1 MNIPHRKIS
10 VDINRLTPL
19 SVKLIGNVGDK
30 NTRYLDLQL
39 TANNKLIEFEEG
51 CTATVTYAVDRTVIA
66 ENVPCDIE
74 DNTLI
79 IGFDSE
85 TVANVCSGILKIQPK
100 IIDAEDNVFVLQI
113 PIYVYVTNNIAE
125 QGRS

>member
-1 MNIPHRKIS
+1 MNIPHRKLS

-19 SVKLIGNVGDK
+19 SVKLIGNIGDK
-30 NTRYLDLQL
+30 NTRYLELQL
-39 TANNKLIEFEEG
+39 TANNKPIEFEEG

-85 TVANVCSGILKIQPK
+85 KVENAHSGIMKIQPK
-100 IIDAEDNVFVLQI
+100 IIDAKNNVLILQT
-113 PIYVYVTNNIAE
+113 PIYVHITYGIAG

>member
-1 MNIPHRKIS
+1 MNIPHRKLS

-19 SVKLIGNVGDK
+19 SVKLIGNIGDK
-30 NTRYLDLQL
+30 NTRYLELQL
-39 TANNKLIEFEEG
+39 TANNKPIEFEEG

-74 DNTLI
+74 NNTLI

-85 TVANVCSGILKIQPK
+85 KIENAHSGIIKIQPK
-100 IIDAEDNVFVLQI
+100 IIDAENNVLILQT
-113 PIYVYVTNNIAE
+113 PIYVHITYGIAG

>member
-1 MNIPHRKIS
+1 MNIPHRKLS

-19 SVKLIGNVGDK
+19 SVKLIGNTGDK

-39 TANNKLIEFEEG
+39 TANNKPIEFEEG

-79 IGFDSE
+79 IGFDRE
-85 TVANVCSGILKIQPK
+85 KTENAHSGIMKIQPK
-100 IIDAEDNVFVLQI
+100 IIDAENNVFVLQI
-113 PIYVYVTNNIAE
+113 PICVYITNDIAE
-125 QGRS
+125 RGRS